1 MIALWFAPG
10 LVAVGLVLG
19 GVVSADA
26 CNGVAISE
34 EWDRGVKFPD
44 ENELDVGG
52 CREDAARAD

>member
-1 MIALWFAPG
+1 MIALWFTPG

-19 GVVSADA
+19 GVVSAGA

-44 ENELDVGG
+44 EKELDVGG
-52 CREDAARAD
+52 CRDEAASAD

>member
-1 MIALWFAPG
+1 M
-10 LVAVGLVLG
+10 AVGLVLG
-19 GVVSADA
+19 GVASADA
-26 CNGVAISE
+26 CNGLAISE